1 MSGTTTIDPIFAK
14 IEAHRVA
21 VEAML
26 AASDISAKLE
36 NNDDPGFE
44 AADRVAARAS
54 QREMKVL
61 RTLLGCRPTTLA
73 GAVALL
79 DHLGKPYTLRDV
91 DGGFDTVLSLA
102 HQWSKDK
109 DEVVTF
115 PHMLAGA
122 LRSLIGEV
130 RT

>member
-1 MSGTTTIDPIFAK
+1 MTSTSTDPIFKK
-14 IEAHRVA
+14 IEAHRIA

-26 AASDISAKLE
+26 VAGDISAKLE
-36 NNDDPGFE
+36 NSDDPSFD
-44 AADRVAARAS
+44 AADRVATRAS
-54 QREMKVL
+54 QREMKML
-61 RTLLGCRPTTLA
+61 RALLGCRPTTLA

-115 PHMLAGA
+115 PHMLADA
-122 LRSLIGEV
+122 LRSLIGGV
-130 RT
+130 RP